1 VISIEYLII
10 SNFIGMAICAYTDI
24 KRGLIYNKVL
34 FPLILCSLA
43 FIYFYYPNEFLDSLK
58 WGLITWGITI
68 PMILLGFLGGGD
80 GKLLALVGVLF
91 QKEAIT
97 VLLWFLLISLIFF
110 IAIDIYKRKS
120 IKELLYHY
128 LFFKN
133 FSNKDAHYNLGGV
146 FIFLASIIVFLK
158 GWII

>member
-1 VISIEYLII
+1 
-10 SNFIGMAICAYTDI
+10 
-24 KRGLIYNKVL
+24 
-34 FPLILCSLA
+34 
-43 FIYFYYPNEFLDSLK
+43 
-58 WGLITWGITI
+58 
-68 PMILLGFLGGGD
+68 MILLGFLGGGD